1 MIRLGL
7 PVALAVALA
16 GCGTSSAP
24 PAPSADVAALEAGLT
39 AAEAIATAYVRLPA
53 CVAVAGVGTGA
64 AAGKVTNGPLCSDVG
79 IVGQI
84 KTADAQAYTAVKA
97 AEAAGDVASFTS
109 AQSAVATLTTITGAL
124 PVTAKGA

>member
-7 PVALAVALA
+7 PAALAVALA

-53 CVAVAGVGTGA
+53 CTGS
-64 AAGKVTNGPLCSDVG
+64 NGPLCSDVG

-97 AEAAGDVASFTS
+97 AEAAGDVASLTT
-109 AQSAVATLTTITGAL
+109 AQAAVASLTTITGVL